1 MNDTAFWMT
10 LEDCKKLFSIWES
23 QIDNNEIGDKVEA
36 VEETY
41 NACPTDPFLRV
52 MCEWC
57 Q

>member
-10 LEDCKKLFSIWES
+10 LEDCKKLFWA
-23 QIDNNEIGDKVEA
+23 QVDNNEIGDKVEA

-41 NACPTDPFLRV
+41 NACPTDPFERV
-52 MCEWC
+52 MCTAC